1 MKTAKQVISKLKRKT
16 SKRVAQEI
24 GNRIGELLC
33 AKCPTLLTGS
43 DAKLCPECSEK
54 EAMPLIGTS
63 RQAEPTD
70 APCMQKTCRHGLSRT
85 MRPIHPHRERSRR
98 LG

>member
-1 MKTAKQVISKLKRKT
+1 MKTAKQVIAKLKRET

-43 DAKLCPECSEK
+43 DAKLCPECSAQDSIHFNRE
-54 EAMPLIGTS
+54 EAAKL
-63 RQAEPTD
+63 RELA
-70 APCMQKTCRHGLSRT
+70 AYCMRGFMGEHAHTVKMIMAKVPR
-85 MRPIHPHRERSRR
+85 
-98 LG
+98 

>member
-43 DAKLCPECSEK
+43 DAKLCPECLAK
-54 EAMPLIGTS
+54 EGVHFDREEAQKLRELAEYLMRGFVGPHHKTIMMIRRKVGT
-63 RQAEPTD
+63 
-70 APCMQKTCRHGLSRT
+70 
-85 MRPIHPHRERSRR
+85 
-98 LG
+98 